1 MRLKEFI
8 KEAGRNGSNE
18 FDAAPGAAPA
28 ETPAWLKN
36 AGKYLANKIGLK
48 EPVSLEP
55 GALPVEPKKSTYT
68 GIDPIVRQQ
77 AGLPPATHQEIDAY
91 MKANPPVVGNLVGRD
106 GKPVLSGG
114 ALELE
119 RAAREAAPREFYP
132 PLEKAAVPP
141 APAAG
146 MSDAEIAA
154 NAQRIKTPREQG
166 NYLNKE
172 FDDRS
177 FDRSPV
183 APGGSEAPK
192 TKVAAPSSATVQG
205 GAAGADSR
213 LSKAPPVAVT
223 QPISTTTIKTEP
235 IAAVGGDQTAAKV
248 DGENSEQ
255 DDAALAKLKKHAG
268 LGDTVA
274 AAEPPVAVKDPLAAV
289 DSGSSGRAANAGVAA
304 GAPASTGDPE
314 EFVRD
319 KSGDKFDPQEKKKPI
334 DTKSLVNGGI
344 NIRPTVWAY
353 AINMGLIQNGK
364 LDIERI
370 KKFQRSQGIEDDGI
384 IGKDTSNAILSVG
397 NAYQG
402 AGTGRGD
409 SGNPGGTPINV
420 DMPKQIGYVEPLPGV
435 KDSKGRQVWKKNDG
449 VLAGF
454 DPYEHRMYRI
464 GNLLKLM
471 RDPNAGAETGN
482 GKLQPIGKTH
492 EGLTIYRYA
501 NGRFGAWDADNRKM
515 IPIDAPASQATVA
528 KESSDMQ
535 RMRLLAGLTGK

>member
-55 GALPVEPKKSTYT
+55 GALPPEPKKSTYK

-91 MKANPPVVGNLVGRD
+91 VKANPPVVGGLTGRD

-166 NYLNKE
+166 NYLNKD

-183 APGGSEAPK
+183 APGGSEAPR
-192 TKVAAPSSATVQG
+192 TTVAAPSSAAVQG
-205 GAAGADSR
+205 GADSR
-213 LSKAPPVAVT
+213 LSKFPAVAAAAAAEPAPAAVAAAV
-223 QPISTTTIKTEP
+223 PTTTIKTEP
-235 IAAVGGDQTAAKV
+235 IAAVGGDQTAAGPKLNRLTGKV
-248 DGENSEQ
+248 DGENTEQ
-255 DDAALAKLKKHAG
+255 DDAALARIKDLSQDPKL
-268 LGDTVA
+268 DTSKA
-274 AAEPPVAVKDPLAAV
+274 
-289 DSGSSGRAANAGVAA
+289 
-304 GAPASTGDPE
+304 
-314 EFVRD
+314 
-319 KSGDKFDPQEKKKPI
+319 KSGDQTVNIGGKSGDADADVGPVVEPKKDQKKKPS
-334 DTKSLVNGGI
+334 DTKSSVNGGI
-344 NIRPTVWAY
+344 NISPTVFAY
-353 AINMGLIQNGK
+353 ATNIGLIQNGK

-370 KKFQRSQGIEDDGI
+370 RKFQRSQNIEDDGI

-409 SGNPGGTPINV
+409 SGNPGSTRINV
-420 DMPKQIGYVEPLPGV
+420 DEPKNAGYVEPLPGV
-435 KDSKGRQVWKKNDG
+435 KDSKGRQVWKKADG

-464 GNLLKLM
+464 GNINKLM
-471 RDPNAGAETGN
+471 RDPYAGEFRPTSAAGIN
-482 GKLQPIGKTH
+482 KPQPIGKTN
-492 EGLTIYRYA
+492 EGLTIYQYA

-515 IPIDAPASQATVA
+515 IPIDAPSSQATVV

>member
-28 ETPAWLKN
+28 QTPDWLKKVGN
-36 AGKYLANKIGLK
+36 YLGNKIGLK

-166 NYLNKE
+166 NYLNKD

-235 IAAVGGDQTAAKV
+235 IAAVDVDQTDANGRKLNRLTGKV
-248 DGENSEQ
+248 DGENTEQ
-255 DDAALAKLKKHAG
+255 DDAALARIKDLSQDPKL
-268 LGDTVA
+268 DTSKA
-274 AAEPPVAVKDPLAAV
+274 
-289 DSGSSGRAANAGVAA
+289 
-304 GAPASTGDPE
+304 
-314 EFVRD
+314 
-319 KSGDKFDPQEKKKPI
+319 KSGDQTVNIGGKSGDADADVGPVVEPNKDQKKKPS
-334 DTKSLVNGGI
+334 DTKSSVNGGI
-344 NIRPTVWAY
+344 NISPTVWAY

-370 KKFQRSQGIEDDGI
+370 KKFQRSQSIEDDGI

-397 NAYQG
+397 NAYRG

-435 KDSKGRQVWKKNDG
+435 KDSKGRQVWKKADG

-454 DPYEHRMYRI
+454 DPVEHRMYRI
-464 GNLLKLM
+464 GNIHKLM
-471 RDPNAGAETGN
+471 QDPNAGAETGN
-482 GKLQPIGKTH
+482 SKPQPIGKTN

-515 IPIDAPASQATVA
+515 IPMDAPSSQATVV
-528 KESSDMQ
+528 KESADTQ
-535 RMRLLAGLTGK
+535 RMRFLAGLTGK